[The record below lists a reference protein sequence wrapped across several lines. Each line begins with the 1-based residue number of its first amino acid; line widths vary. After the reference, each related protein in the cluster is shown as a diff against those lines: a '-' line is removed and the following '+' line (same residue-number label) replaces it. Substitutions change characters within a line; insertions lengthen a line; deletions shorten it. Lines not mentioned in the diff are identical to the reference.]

1 MQLPIRREN
10 FMHITKGEQIFQ
22 KCHRKFESSLVYV
35 AIDTYLRFESQFE
48 FFEIENELKFT
59 YVFPQ
64 TLHTFF
70 DVSVLESGLE
80 G

>member
-1 MQLPIRREN
+1 M
-10 FMHITKGEQIFQ
+10 F
-22 KCHRKFESSLVYV
+22 S
-35 AIDTYLRFESQFE
+35 YLRANFKYKDF
-48 FFEIENELKFT
+48 KFT